1 MMLRRGL
8 LASLAIFLI
17 TSAGI
22 GFWFMSEMRKPY
34 WGRAEGEVFVEIPRG
49 ATSSSIARQLAD
61 AGVLHSRLPFVAYL
75 RWSDL
80 ARRLQAGEYRFAA
93 AATPIEIARRIAA
106 GDVYYLTLVI
116 PEGLTAR
123 ETAALIAK
131 SGIGKMDSLLAGL
144 GRADWIRNLAPG
156 AKNLEGF
163 LFPATYRVTRNTTSD
178 EILQMMVSEFRARY
192 AALSAQSPVPAGWNA
207 ERVVTLASIV
217 EKEVKTPEERPLVAS
232 VMINRLKANM
242 PLGCDA
248 TVIYA
253 LKIGEGFDGNLHRS
267 DLAMESPYNT
277 YTHRGLPP
285 GPIASPGE
293 ASLRAALKPSVS
305 DYLYYVSRNDGTHQ
319 FSTDYRSHELAVA
332 KYQKSPARLRRP
344 R

>member
-1 MMLRRGL
+1 MTLRRTL
-8 LASLAIFLI
+8 LASLVIFIL
-17 TSAGI
+17 TAAGV
-22 GFWFMSEMRKPY
+22 GFWFFSELRRPY
-34 WGRAEGEVFVEIPRG
+34 FGRPEGEVFVEIPRG

-61 AGVLHSRLPFVAYL
+61 AGILRSRLPFVAYL

-80 ARRLQAGEYRFAA
+80 SRRLKAGEYRFAA

-106 GDVYYLTLVI
+106 GDVYYLTIII

-123 ETAALIAK
+123 ETVTLIAK
-131 SGIGKMDSLLAGL
+131 SGIGKLNGLLAGL
-144 GRADWIRNLAPG
+144 GRTDWIHDLAPG

-163 LFPATYRVTRNTTSD
+163 LFPATYRGTRNMTSD
-178 EILQMMVSEFRARY
+178 EILQAMVAEFRARY
-192 AALSAQSPVPAGWNA
+192 AALSAQFPVPAGWNA
-207 ERVVTLASIV
+207 EGIVTLASIV
-217 EKEVKTPEERPLVAS
+217 EKEVKAPEERPLVAS
-232 VMINRLKANM
+232 VMLNRLKANM

-253 LKIGEGFDGNLHRS
+253 LKIGEGFDGNLHKS

-293 ASLRAALKPSVS
+293 ASLRAALKPAVS

-344 R
+344 K